1 MTAVLLLLVLKWEGK
16 KRKPFRMCTS
26 IGKVVLCGSYLK
38 SSISLCIIPKL
49 ICRCWPV
56 DTTVSGS
63 IPNSPK
69 HERFPHTGCLLLT
82 SSWSYRRRRKVDQ
95 ASGRRAN
102 SYTCQNPHFRIT
114 TTPISVTYFI
124 HCVVELSEVSLQYTK
139 KYSIL
144 IVLRE

>member
-1 MTAVLLLLVLKWEGK
+1 MFQSGKEGEENPFACVRVLE
-16 KRKPFRMCTS
+16 RF
-26 IGKVVLCGSYLK
+26 ILCSSYLK
-38 SSISLCIIPKL
+38 SSISLCTEPKL

-69 HERFPHTGCLLLT
+69 HEKFSHTGCLLLT

>member
-26 IGKVVLCGSYLK
+26 IGTVVLCSSYLK

-56 DTTVSGS
+56 VTTVSGS

-69 HERFPHTGCLLLT
+69 HKKFPHSGCLLLT

-95 ASGRRAN
+95 ASGRRAPLTN
-102 SYTCQNPHFRIT
+102 SYTCQNPHFKRT
-114 TTPISVTYFI
+114 ATPISATYLI
-124 HCVVELSEVSLQYTK
+124 H
-139 KYSIL
+139 SIMGL
-144 IVLRE
+144 L